1 MREILKMMVV
11 LAVICSLS
19 GYLLASLKNVTRDKI
34 QEQVLTYVQ
43 GPSLQSL
50 FPGHDNNPVEDH
62 QRIEIK
68 GHDYIVFPFVS
79 RDKFMGIAFES
90 FGAGYSGDIGVMVGF
105 IDNNELAG
113 ISITTMTETPG
124 LGTRIAEPG
133 FVDQF
138 VGHSL
143 EVAALNSDNG
153 DIDGVSGATYSSAGA
168 IIAVQKAITL
178 YPAIRKKMVKKE

>member
-1 MREILKMMVV
+1 MREILKMMLV

-19 GYLLASLKNVTRDKI
+19 GYLLASLKNATRDKI

-43 GPSLQSL
+43 GPSLESL
-50 FPGHDNNPVEDH
+50 FPEHDNNPVEDH
-62 QRIEIK
+62 QTINIK
-68 GHDYIVFPFVS
+68 GHDYIIFPFI
-79 RDKFMGIAFES
+79 RQDKLIGIAYEC

-105 IDNNELAG
+105 RIDSDDLAG

-138 VGHSL
+138 TGHSF
-143 EVAALNSDNG
+143 ANTALSSDGG
-153 DIDGVSGATYSSAGA
+153 DIDGVSGATYSAAGA
-168 IIAVQKAITL
+168 LVAVQKAVNL
-178 YPAIRKKMVKKE
+178 YPDIRKKIVKK